1 MARSD
6 SAARPGLVTPEL
18 DQLVIDASVVLR
30 RFLDGSVIA
39 DRAMHGRELLAPG
52 VIVPETLSGLVKEMR
67 FRSLTFE
74 DAAALLAEFLALP
87 IELVSDRDFAGET
100 LGAAAELGLTPYD
113 ASYVAL
119 AASRDLPLVTADKS
133 VARAYPRSE
142 LIP

>member
-1 MARSD
+1 M
-6 SAARPGLVTPEL
+6 
-18 DQLVIDASVVLR
+18 Q
-30 RFLDGSVIA
+30 
-39 DRAMHGRELLAPG
+39 GRELLAPG

-67 FRSLTFE
+67 FRSLALE

-87 IELVSDRDFAGET
+87 IELVPDRDLAGKT
-100 LGAAAELGLTPYD
+100 LVIAAELGLTPYD

-119 AASRDLPLVTADKS
+119 AVARDVPLATADKP